1 VKTTVP
7 EDTDTPDI
15 KEWRWHC
22 TEACAPLSRKILRK
36 WLAGR
41 DASDYEEDASLLF
54 MELLSNA
61 FRFCPPDRLIPTRWM
76 LYGDKLRVEVDDA
89 SAEKPVV
96 TITADDAESGRG
108 LLLVT
113 LLADKWGFKQR
124 VFSDGN
130 GNYLAGKT
138 VWFELYK

>member
-7 EDTDTPDI
+7 EDTEKPDI
-15 KEWRWHC
+15 KEWRWSC
-22 TEACAPLSRKILRK
+22 VKGSAPLSRKILRK

-61 FRFCPPDRLIPTRWM
+61 FRYCPPDRLIPTRWM
-76 LYGDKLRVEVDDA
+76 LYEDRLRIEVDDA
-89 SAEKPVV
+89 STEEPVV
-96 TITADDAESGRG
+96 TVLDDEAESGRG
-108 LLLVT
+108 LILVS
-113 LLADKWGFKQR
+113 LLAGKWGSNHR
-124 VFSDGN
+124 VFNDGH
-130 GNYLAGKT
+130 GNYLHGKT